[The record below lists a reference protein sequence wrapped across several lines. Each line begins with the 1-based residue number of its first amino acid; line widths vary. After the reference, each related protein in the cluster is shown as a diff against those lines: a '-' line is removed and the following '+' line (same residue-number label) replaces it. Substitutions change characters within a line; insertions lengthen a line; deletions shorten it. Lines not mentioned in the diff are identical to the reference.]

1 MAINPPLIIFK
12 PLKLQVPASRL
23 ESAKGQPFEFGS
35 GSRIVQE
42 LGSSRDKSKNPI
54 TQISTLRFVEV
65 VEEVMQANKTVELF
79 QTMAIVSLN
88 IGNLNMEVKCLN
100 NKLARED
107 KATLQK
113 ELDKERDFQKEY
125 KHNIEIWRK

>member
-1 MAINPPLIIFK
+1 M
-12 PLKLQVPASRL
+12 
-23 ESAKGQPFEFGS
+23 
-35 GSRIVQE
+35 
-42 LGSSRDKSKNPI
+42 
-54 TQISTLRFVEV
+54 EV

-113 ELDKERDFQKEY
+113 ELDKERDF
-125 KHNIEIWRK
+125 